1 VSAFKQPAAVK
12 KEEEAVQVVFL
23 GRGRILVMD
32 DEEVIREL
40 LHDELTDVEYEVE
53 LTRDGAEAIEQYTKA
68 KESGQPFDAVILDL
82 TVPGGMGG
90 REVIEKM
97 SEFLT
102 KPIVLASIA
111 LDTVYQVRIFHPTEK
126 YNERRHHAIK
136 RRTQISS
143 LPGDRP

>member
-1 VSAFKQPAAVK
+1 VPAFKQPAAVN

-40 LHDELTDVEYEVE
+40 LHDELTDVGYEVE

-82 TVPGGMGG
+82 TVPGGVGG

-97 SEFLT
+97 SESLT

-111 LDTVYQVRIFHPTEK
+111 LDTVYQV
-126 YNERRHHAIK
+126 
-136 RRTQISS
+136 
-143 LPGDRP
+143 